1 MRRQRLRAKSA
12 IVALAASLSASAMAQ
27 TSGQPGNAAEALVRA
42 NASKFHKN
50 FSAGQFAAN
59 GALVTED
66 VDVDSNNVKLV
77 GSDAFVKR
85 LERYSV
91 PFPGLQLRD
100 RLVVVDGNVA
110 AVNYVLQGE
119 QKGAYGSLA
128 PTGNKVEAMSGEVME
143 FNPQGLMKKL
153 ITIPELDRIKAE
165 IRGAVR
171 IDAFQ
176 PVTLQPNGE
185 TDPAHRAKIKAAAS
199 MFDRNFN
206 DGQVERNAALA
217 VEHVRINADNH
228 MLEGGAALVQLLQ
241 RLRTAFPDMQIHDEY
256 VLANG
261 NRAAVEYVMEG
272 AQTRPFTASDGSVL
286 APTGKKVRVRGIDFM
301 AFNEEGLL
309 TELVVVHNDDDF
321 VTQLTQ

>member
-1 MRRQRLRAKSA
+1 MRRQRLHAKSA
-12 IVALAASLSASAMAQ
+12 IVALAMSLSAAAMAQ
-27 TSGQPGNAAEALVRA
+27 TGQPGNAAEALVRA

-59 GALVTED
+59 GPLVTED

-77 GSDAFVKR
+77 GRDAFVKR
-85 LERYSV
+85 LERYSI

-100 RLVVVDGNVA
+100 RFVIVDGNVA

-119 QKGAYGSLA
+119 QKGPYGSLA

-153 ITIPELDRIKAE
+153 ITITELDRLKAE
-165 IRGAVR
+165 MQGAVR

-176 PVTLQPNGE
+176 PVTLQPNGPE
-185 TDPAHRAKIKAAAS
+185 DPAYRAKIKAAAA

-206 DGQVERNAALA
+206 DGHVERNASLA

-228 MLEGGAALVQLLQ
+228 MLEGGAALVQRLQ
-241 RLRTAFPDMQIHDEY
+241 RLRTAFPDMQIYDEY
-256 VLANG
+256 VLADG
-261 NRAAVEYVMEG
+261 NRAAVEYVMDG
-272 AQTRPFTASDGSVL
+272 AQRGPFTAPNGSVL
-286 APTGKKVRVRGIDFM
+286 SPTGKKVRVRGIDFM
-301 AFNEEGLL
+301 TFNEEGLL
-309 TELVVVHNDDDF
+309 TDLVVVNNEDDF
-321 VTQLTQ
+321 ATQLTQ